1 MIGISKLYCG
11 TVEPSDALRYG
22 RDSSK
27 LPSHLLQFSKDKK
40 PVVVWN
46 MGRRCNLKCIHC
58 YAQSRDIEYED
69 ELTTQQG
76 KELIDDLAQFGSPVI
91 LFSGGEPT
99 MRKDL
104 PELAMHARDKGMRAV
119 ISTNG
124 TLIDEKMAKVL
135 KDIGLSYVGVS
146 LDGMRETNDKFRG
159 VPGAFDAALQGM
171 RNCKKEGIKVGLRF
185 TINKKN
191 AQDIPAIFDLLEK
204 EGIPRVCFYHLV
216 YAGRGSKLVEEDLSH
231 EESRRVVDL
240 IMDKTKEMHDKGFP
254 MEVLTV
260 DNHCDGPYVYFRLLE
275 EDPERAAEVY
285 ELLMMNQGNST
296 GIGIGCVSWDGSVHA
311 DQFWRHYSFGNVK
324 ERPFSEIW
332 MDTSDE
338 LMAGLKDR
346 KALIKANANRCA
358 KCKWLD
364 ICNANFRVRAEAI
377 YDNVWAD
384 DPACYLTKEE
394 IGYDEVREE

>member
-22 RDSSK
+22 RDSGK

-46 MGRRCNLKCIHC
+46 MGRRCNLRCVHC
-58 YAQSRDIEYED
+58 YAHSRDIEYKD
-69 ELTTQQG
+69 ELTTEQG
-76 KELIDDLAQFGSPVI
+76 KELIDDLAQFGAPVI
-91 LFSGGEPT
+91 LFSGGEPL

-104 PELAMHARDKGMRAV
+104 PELALYARSKGMRAV

-135 KDIGLSYVGVS
+135 KEIGLSYVGIS

-159 VPGAFDAALQGM
+159 VKGAFDAALQGM
-171 RNCKKEGIKVGLRF
+171 RNCKKEGIKVGLRL

-191 AQDIPAIFDLLEK
+191 ASDIPAIFDLLEK

-216 YAGRGSKLVEEDLSH
+216 YAGRGSRLIEEDLTH
-231 EESRRVVDL
+231 EESRKVLDL
-240 IMDKTKEMHDKGFP
+240 IMDRTKEMHDKGFP

-260 DNHCDGPYVYFRLLE
+260 DNHCDGPYVYFRLLK
-275 EDPERAAEVY
+275 EDPERAKDVF
-285 ELLMMNQGNST
+285 ELLQMNQGNSS

-324 ERPFSEIW
+324 ERKFSEIW
-332 MDTSDE
+332 TDTSNE
-338 LMAGLKDR
+338 LMSGLKNR
-346 KALIKANANRCA
+346 KPLIKDNADRCA
-358 KCKWLD
+358 KCKWFN
-364 ICNANFRVRAEAI
+364 ICNGNFRVRAEAI

-384 DPACYLTKEE
+384 DPACYLTEEE
-394 IGYDEVREE
+394 IGYSESE